1 LPAPQWMQPAQ
12 MIPPENHG
20 ARSICPGLRLSW
32 RRRFAHHWPGRCVLY
47 IRNQDACGSRCTGR
61 WRSARKSSCSKPVTT
76 KVLDGDFETYAALV
90 YGKCEILPDHSDR
103 CEIGTGPL
111 FTKVGALVL
120 AEDGS
125 RSLVVAAKTGKSLR
139 YFDLTSWK
147 LRGEPGGQ
155 RAAFKTWS
163 LWHDGLAQ
171 SAPSARLLG
180 YSVE

>member
-1 LPAPQWMQPAQ
+1 MALSFEFLDKCKPGDLLRVKIEEAAEFA
-12 MIPPENHG
+12 ILG
-20 ARSICPGLRLSW
+20 ANEGRGLRALVVLKDNEPP
-32 RRRFAHHWPGRCVLY
+32 FAINLLESGR
-47 IRNQDACGSRCTGR
+47 I
-61 WRSARKSSCSKPVTT
+61 
-76 KVLDGDFETYAALV
+76 DGDFETFAALV
-90 YGKCEILPDHSDR
+90 YGKFEILPNHSDH

-120 AEDGS
+120 AADGS

-139 YFDLTSWK
+139 YFDLTTWK

-171 SAPSARLLG
+171 PPPSARLLG

>member
-1 LPAPQWMQPAQ
+1 MVLSFKFVNDCKPGDLLRVKIEGAAEFAILGANEGRALQALVVLKDNE
-12 MIPPENHG
+12 PPFVINLLE
-20 ARSICPGLRLSW
+20 S
-32 RRRFAHHWPGRCVLY
+32 GR
-47 IRNQDACGSRCTGR
+47 I
-61 WRSARKSSCSKPVTT
+61 
-76 KVLDGDFETYAALV
+76 DGDFETYAALV

-103 CEIGTGPL
+103 CEIGAGPL

-120 AEDGS
+120 ADDS

-155 RAAFKTWS
+155 RAAFKAWS

-171 SAPSARLLG
+171 PVPSSRLLG
-180 YSVE
+180 YSAE

>member
-1 LPAPQWMQPAQ
+1 LEEAMALPFAFVNDCKPGDLLRVKIEDAAEFAILGANQGHSLRALVVLKDNEQP
-12 MIPPENHG
+12 
-20 ARSICPGLRLSW
+20 
-32 RRRFAHHWPGRCVLY
+32 FAINLLESGR
-47 IRNQDACGSRCTGR
+47 I
-61 WRSARKSSCSKPVTT
+61 
-76 KVLDGDFETYAALV
+76 DGDFETYAALV

-111 FTKVGALVL
+111 FKKLGALVL

-125 RSLVVAAKTGKSLR
+125 RSIVVAAKTGKNLR

-147 LRGEPGGQ
+147 LLGEPGGQ

-163 LWHDGLAQ
+163 LWHDGLA
-171 SAPSARLLG
+171 PSVPSTRVLG

>member
-1 LPAPQWMQPAQ
+1 MSLSFDFVNNCKPGDLLRVKIEDAAEFA
-12 MIPPENHG
+12 ILG
-20 ARSICPGLRLSW
+20 AKEGHGLRALVVLKDNEPP
-32 RRRFAHHWPGRCVLY
+32 FAINLLESGR
-47 IRNQDACGSRCTGR
+47 I
-61 WRSARKSSCSKPVTT
+61 
-76 KVLDGDFETYAALV
+76 DGDFETYASLV
-90 YGKCEILPDHSDR
+90 YGKCEILPDHFDR

-120 AEDGS
+120 AGDGS
-125 RSLVVAAKTGKSLR
+125 RCLVVAAKTGKSLR

-147 LRGEPGGQ
+147 LRGEPGEQ

>member
-1 LPAPQWMQPAQ
+1 MALSFEFVNNCKPGDLLRVKIEDAAEFA
-12 MIPPENHG
+12 ILG
-20 ARSICPGLRLSW
+20 ANEGHGLRALVVLEDNELP
-32 RRRFAHHWPGRCVLY
+32 FAINLLESGR
-47 IRNQDACGSRCTGR
+47 I
-61 WRSARKSSCSKPVTT
+61 
-76 KVLDGDFETYAALV
+76 DGDLETYAALV

-125 RSLVVAAKTGKSLR
+125 RSLVVAAKTAKGLR

-171 SAPSARLLG
+171 SAPSAQLLG
-180 YSVE
+180 YSVQ

>member
-1 LPAPQWMQPAQ
+1 MTHSFKFVNKCEPGDFLRVKIEDAAQ
-12 MIPPENHG
+12 FAIVG
-20 ARSICPGLRLSW
+20 AKQGDSLRALVVLKDNESP
-32 RRRFAHHWPGRCVLY
+32 FAINLLESGH
-47 IRNQDACGSRCTGR
+47 I
-61 WRSARKSSCSKPVTT
+61 
-76 KVLDGDFETYAALV
+76 DGDFETYAALV
-90 YGKCEILPDHSDR
+90 YGKCEILPDHGDR

-125 RSLVVAAKTGKSLR
+125 TSLVVAQPRKSPR

-163 LWHDGLAQ
+163 LWQDGLSP
-171 SAPSARLLG
+171 SAPSTRLLG
-180 YSVE
+180 YSVQ

>member
-1 LPAPQWMQPAQ
+1 LEEAMALSFEFVNNCKPGDLLRVKIEDAAEFA
-12 MIPPENHG
+12 ILG
-20 ARSICPGLRLSW
+20 ANEGHGLRALVVLKDNEPP
-32 RRRFAHHWPGRCVLY
+32 FAINLLESGH
-47 IRNQDACGSRCTGR
+47 I
-61 WRSARKSSCSKPVTT
+61 
-76 KVLDGDFETYAALV
+76 DGDFETYAALV